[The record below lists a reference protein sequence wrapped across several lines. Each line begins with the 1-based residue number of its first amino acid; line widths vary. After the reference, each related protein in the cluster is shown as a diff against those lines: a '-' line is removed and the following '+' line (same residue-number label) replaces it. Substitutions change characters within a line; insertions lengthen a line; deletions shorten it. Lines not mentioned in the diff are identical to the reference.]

1 MSARYFLVQKNFQK
15 VLSQIPEEEG
25 FSLIELVVVVAV
37 LAILAAIA
45 LPSFTSINDKARVSG
60 AKSTL
65 ANMVKECAV
74 KLVGEDSSATALA
87 YKKPSIDRFNFA
99 STGTDQVCGSTDV
112 YSATPK
118 TNINLPTFRVSAAS
132 GSKTCT
138 PASSG
143 DNKSLGCTG
152 GSAGTLN
159 EDSGQI
165 EGATSGGW

>member
-1 MSARYFLVQKNFQK
+1 MKAKYFLAQRNLQK
-15 VLSQIPEEEG
+15 VLSRKPGEEG

-74 KLVGEDSSATALA
+74 KLVGEDNSATALA
-87 YKKPSIDRFNFA
+87 YKKPSIDSYNF
-99 STGTDQVCGSTDV
+99 SSSGSNQVCGGNDIYT
-112 YSATPK
+112 AAPK
-118 TNINLPTFRVSAAS
+118 TGINLPTFKISAAS
-132 GSKTCT
+132 GGKTCV

-143 DNKSLGCTG
+143 DNKALGCTG
-152 GSAGTLN
+152 GSAGTVN
-159 EDSGQI
+159 DDTGETEGQS
-165 EGATSGGW
+165 SGGW